1 MRVAAD
7 ARGRRRQCDSGHMF
21 CVSCVRRYVE
31 ETVFG
36 NNSNVHRLPCMDTK
50 ACEAQFRFA
59 EVRCHPASDAAH
71 FPPSLPPPS
80 SVVFASATT

>member
-1 MRVAAD
+1 
-7 ARGRRRQCDSGHMF
+7 MF

-59 EVRCHPASDAAH
+59 EVRCRPPRDAA
-71 FPPSLPPPS
+71 PLVASLQLAS
-80 SVVFASATT
+80 NLVFGSRLQCERLSFQRGET